1 MSLPSQNCL
10 ICYVPGV
17 RTPSTYECGKEGVSP
32 FLGVGVPSSHHTR
45 TVESMIP
52 LPVGARVIRRWLP
65 QILPTLTQ
73 GSTISI
79 KCTAENCNVLIR
91 SKWRDDG
98 ELRLLQS
105 TTTAS
110 PVGLKLSQQD
120 DQQTSLGRQES
131 HLLIELI
138 NGGVPTIDTIEYDS
152 ETNQEG
158 DAQRDELSLTLE
170 IPEKTNIDCNLSRG
184 GSVAIQGKIE
194 GDVRIRVVDGDVTV
208 QKLRGHSIDI
218 QLNGSGNKLYASD
231 LLEAKDLL
239 VRLPS
244 SGRFRAKRI
253 HASSSDI
260 RIKEGEN
267 FLIASS
273 KEEKLFDPDDAGAV
287 CDVSSYYITGSSTID
302 VQCSPGETRQAI
314 RIKSNHGH
322 MTARVSSPMPS
333 NVDVNTHDRLP
344 IADIGGVNGS
354 CEVFVDGTG
363 GVPPD
368 IVSCRVHFD
377 SVASDSVSIIK
388 SNAGSIHMTLDRK
401 VESDLRLLSTSKVDS
416 ANIDMLLLD
425 KEDEEFDNLVS
436 MLESLDSTSTLSH
449 IDPIQVQTKAFSSF
463 NHRQIWENVRFVD
476 GWVEN
481 KSEEPDS
488 RFDRKLRGETGSVGK
503 INSDGAMNQALRN
516 FQGEAKSSFARPLI
530 ICLGSNSILVESLSW
545 LGNVAR
551 RYGLDDKRE
560 KGDLGRTATRRGR
573 SLDSQYM

>member
-1 MSLPSQNCL
+1 M
-10 ICYVPGV
+10 
-17 RTPSTYECGKEGVSP
+17 ECGKEGVSP
-32 FLGVGVPSSHHTR
+32 FLGVGVPSSYHTR

-218 QLNGSGNKLYASD
+218 QLNGTGNKLYASD

-273 KEEKLFDPDDAGAV
+273 IEEKLFDPDDAGAV

-354 CEVFVDGTG
+354 CEVFVDGIG

-463 NHRQIWENVRFVD
+463 NHRKIWENVRFVD

-481 KSEEPDS
+481 RSEEPDS

-516 FQGEAKSSFARPLI
+516 FQGEAKSSFVRPLI

-560 KGDLGRTATRRGR
+560 KGDLGRTATRLGR
-573 SLDSQYM
+573 SLDSQ